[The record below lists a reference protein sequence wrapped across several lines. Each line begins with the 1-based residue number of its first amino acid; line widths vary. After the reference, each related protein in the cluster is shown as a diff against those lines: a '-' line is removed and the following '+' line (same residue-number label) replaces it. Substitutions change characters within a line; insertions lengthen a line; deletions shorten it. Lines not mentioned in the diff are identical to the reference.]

1 MKMEVSGI
9 NEVFRSDGIEKL
21 FPLISLLFS
30 DEVLSFDYVFKCLQ
44 EWKTNTTFNFVVLS
58 AIDRNVSLLLEEI
71 YGNLSQEL
79 IDKMKSLITVNEFV
93 KKIERVV
100 CSKCRNYGSIICGR
114 DPSVSQIRF
123 ICEDCR
129 TSSLDSIS
137 DLVWS
142 RRCGEISHSQYK
154 QFETCVANIRKELFQ
169 VMDSHASL
177 KDILQSMMIIQ
188 NVKDVNLSKLLCLF
202 TVKKHRGN
210 QNGQH
215 MIETIPLI
223 IGNPN
228 SMLSICT
235 AGLDSLALFGKYLQL
250 FRIY

>member
-1 MKMEVSGI
+1 MEVYGI
-9 NEVFRSDGIEKL
+9 KEVFRSDGIERF

-44 EWKTNTTFNFVVLS
+44 EWKTNPSFNFVVL
-58 AIDRNVSLLLEEI
+58 ATIDCNISLLLEEI
-71 YGNLSQEL
+71 YAKLSDEL
-79 IDKMKSLITVNEFV
+79 IDKMKSLIAVNEFT

-100 CSKCRNYGSIICGR
+100 CFKCRNYGSIICGR

-129 TSSLDSIS
+129 TSTLDPIS

-169 VMDSHASL
+169 VIDSDASL

-210 QNGQH
+210 QNGH
-215 MIETIPLI
+215 DMIETIPRI

-228 SMLSICT
+228 TMLSICT

-250 FRIY
+250 FRIYSL

>member
-9 NEVFRSDGIEKL
+9 KEVFRSNGIERF

-100 CSKCRNYGSIICGR
+100 CFKCRNYGSIICGR

-129 TSSLDSIS
+129 TSTLDSIS

-169 VMDSHASL
+169 VMDIDASL

-215 MIETIPLI
+215 MIETIPRI

-235 AGLDSLALFGKYLQL
+235 AGLDSIALFGKYLQL

>member
-1 MKMEVSGI
+1 MEISRI
-9 NEVFRSDGIEKL
+9 QEVFKSDGIERL

-44 EWKTNTTFNFVVLS
+44 EWKTNTSFNFVILS
-58 AIDRNVSLLLEEI
+58 TFNCNVSLLLEEI
-71 YGNLSQEL
+71 YKNLSQEL
-79 IDKMKSLITVNEFV
+79 IDKMKSLIPVNEFA

-100 CSKCRNYGSIICGR
+100 CFKCKNYGSIVCGR
-114 DPSVSQIRF
+114 DPSVSQVRF
-123 ICEDCR
+123 ICEDCK
-129 TSSLDSIS
+129 TSTLDPIS

-142 RRCGEISHSQYK
+142 RRCGEISHNQYK
-154 QFETCVANIRKELFQ
+154 QFECFITSTRNELFQ
-169 VMDSHASL
+169 VINNHASL
-177 KDILQSMMIIQ
+177 KDFLQSMMIIQ

-215 MIETIPLI
+215 MIETIPRI

-228 SMLSICT
+228 AMLSICT
-235 AGLDSLALFGKYLQL
+235 AGLDSVALFGKYLQL
-250 FRIY
+250 IRIYLL

>member
-1 MKMEVSGI
+1 MEVSGI
-9 NEVFRSDGIEKL
+9 KEVFRSNGIERF

-44 EWKTNTTFNFVVLS
+44 EWKTNPSFNFVVL
-58 AIDRNVSLLLEEI
+58 ATIDCNISLLLEEI
-71 YGNLSQEL
+71 YAKLSDEL
-79 IDKMKSLITVNEFV
+79 IDKMKSLIAVNEFT

-100 CSKCRNYGSIICGR
+100 CFKCRNYGSIICGR

-129 TSSLDSIS
+129 TSTLDPIS

-169 VMDSHASL
+169 VIDSDASL

-210 QNGQH
+210 QNGH
-215 MIETIPLI
+215 DMIETIPRI

-228 SMLSICT
+228 TMLSICT

-250 FRIY
+250 FRIYSL

>member
-1 MKMEVSGI
+1 MEVSGI
-9 NEVFRSDGIEKL
+9 KEVFRSNGIERF

-100 CSKCRNYGSIICGR
+100 CFKCRNYGSIICGR

-129 TSSLDSIS
+129 TSTLDSIS

-169 VMDSHASL
+169 VMDIDASL

-215 MIETIPLI
+215 MIETIPRI

-235 AGLDSLALFGKYLQL
+235 AGLDSIALFGKYLQL

>member
-1 MKMEVSGI
+1 MEVSGI
-9 NEVFRSDGIEKL
+9 NEVFRSDGIERL

-44 EWKTNTTFNFVVLS
+44 EWKTNPTFNFVVLS
-58 AIDRNVSLLLEEI
+58 TIDRNVSLLLEEI
-71 YGNLSQEL
+71 YEKLSQEL
-79 IDKMKSLITVNEFV
+79 IDKMKSLIPVNEFA

-100 CSKCRNYGSIICGR
+100 CVKCKNYGSIVCGR
-114 DPSVSQIRF
+114 DPSVSQVRF
-123 ICEDCR
+123 ICEDCQ
-129 TSSLDSIS
+129 TSTLDPIS

-142 RRCGEISHSQYK
+142 RRCGEISHNQYK
-154 QFETCVANIRKELFQ
+154 QFETCVANIRNELFQ
-169 VMDSHASL
+169 VINNHASL

-215 MIETIPLI
+215 MIETIPRI

-228 SMLSICT
+228 AMLSICT
-235 AGLDSLALFGKYLQL
+235 AGLDSVALFGKYLHL
-250 FRIY
+250 FMI